1 MAVYQ
6 DKAKD
11 RIKRGLRR
19 MSNIVERGAKEG
31 YKEADTRKIVSDIL
45 TEYLGW
51 DKFENITAEQMIR
64 SNYADYVV
72 KTSDEEIFVVEVKQ
86 IGMKLKEQH
95 LNQARQYAVDEG
107 IDWIILTN
115 GDDWQVYHTSIE
127 GKIPVTKH
135 VFNVKISDPD
145 MKPAEKA
152 ELLYLM
158 SEEANRKKEIDDYYY
173 RRVALSGENLADH
186 ILSDDVINKLRVSL
200 KNSAGQRLDNSEIA
214 TALVER
220 LFRPEKVTEGHQKVI
235 GKMQKA
241 ERQKANRPK
250 SKTKLEATEIQ
261 EIASPWSAYNESN
274 QDSREVLYGNSI
286 DLQN

>member
-11 RIKRGLRR
+11 RIKKGLRR

-86 IGMKLKEQH
+86 IGMKLKKQH

-200 KNSAGQRLDNSEIA
+200 KNSTGQRLDNSEIA
-214 TALVER
+214 NALVER
-220 LFRPEKVTEGHQKVI
+220 LFRPEKVTEGHQKAI
-235 GKMQKA
+235 AKMQRT
-241 ERQKANRPK
+241 ERQKSGKNKAQPQPQSIEPEK
-250 SKTKLEATEIQ
+250 SAEEHPGYL
-261 EIASPWSAYNESN
+261 SPW
-274 QDSREVLYGNSI
+274 GNGYQI
-286 DLQN
+286 